1 MEWGAAASGAW
12 GVGWS
17 GDVCESTLAEGRG
30 RTALAAER
38 GVERRSCFWSCAL
51 GKVGDGE
58 SVRGRK
64 CSSLLMDRLAFQAIE
79 RGCRLGVE
87 EGGEVPGRG
96 RLRSP
101 QRV

>member
-1 MEWGAAASGAW
+1 MDWGAAASGAW
-12 GVGWS
+12 WVGWS
-17 GDVCESTLAEGRG
+17 GGVCESTLAEGRG